1 MILAF
6 WLWACSNEEA
16 APPAEAPIA
25 DATPDPTKS
34 SVEAEE
40 AEPEAKGTEA
50 PRVPATSASRLAASH
65 VLVAW
70 AGAMKPDASVKRTRD
85 EARVRADEARAR
97 ILAGE
102 DFAKVATAMSDD
114 KSKSR
119 GGRLGNFNAGTMVP
133 VFEEVVR
140 GLSVG
145 EVSTVVESPFGFHV
159 IRREMM
165 SQIHCAQVIVGYGG
179 AERPIEG
186 VTRSK
191 EEARGRIEAALAELQ
206 GGADW
211 NATVRKYS
219 DGPAKEDNG
228 DLGWFSRRQL
238 MPQLDEPA
246 FDLDIGAI
254 TTIIETPTG
263 FHLVKRLE

>member
-1 MILAF
+1 M
-6 WLWACSNEEA
+6 
-16 APPAEAPIA
+16 
-25 DATPDPTKS
+25 
-34 SVEAEE
+34 
-40 AEPEAKGTEA
+40 
-50 PRVPATSASRLAASH
+50 AASH

-70 AGAMKPDASVKRTRD
+70 SGAMKAEPGVQRTRD
-85 EARVRADEARAR
+85 EARARAEQARAR

-102 DFAKVATAMSDD
+102 DFARVAKEISDD

-133 VFEEVVR
+133 VFEEAVR
-140 GLSVG
+140 GLAVG
-145 EVSTVVESPFGFHV
+145 EVSEVVESPFGFHV
-159 IRREMM
+159 IRRDMM
-165 SQIHCAQVIVGYGG
+165 SQIHCAQIIVGYGG

-191 EEARGRIEAALAELQ
+191 EEARARIEAALAELQ

-211 NATVRKYS
+211 TATVRKYS

-246 FDLDIGAI
+246 FDLDIGAM
-254 TTIIETPTG
+254 TAIIETPTG
-263 FHLVKRLE
+263 YHLVKRLE